1 MISVNDFRTGLTVKI
16 DGDLYQIVEFLHV
29 KPGKGA
35 AFVRSKIKNIKTGF
49 VIERTFRGG
58 EKIERAHIDRRKMQY
73 TYSDGD
79 MYHFMDLESY
89 EDLAIN
95 VDMLGKDKQWLKDG
109 MEVDVALYEGT
120 PIGIE
125 VPNFVELVVTHTEPG
140 FKGDTATGAVKPATV
155 ETGAVV
161 NVPLFVEIGTKIQ
174 IDTRSGEYLR
184 RLS

>member
-1 MISVNDFRTGLTVKI
+1 MISVNDFRTGLTVEI

-35 AFVRSKIKNIKTGF
+35 AFVRSKIKNVKTGY
-49 VIERTFRGG
+49 VIEKTFRGG
-58 EKIERAHIDRRKMQY
+58 EKIMRAHIDHRKAQF
-73 TYSDGD
+73 TYSDED
-79 MYHFMDLESY
+79 TYHFMDMESY
-89 EDLAIN
+89 EDIPVN
-95 VDMLGKDKQWLKDG
+95 VDLLGSQKQWLKDG
-109 MEVDVALYEGT
+109 MEVDIALHNDV

-125 VPNFVELVVTHTEPG
+125 VPNFVELVVTQTEPG

-155 ETGAVV
+155 ETGATV

-184 RLS
+184 RL

>member
-49 VIERTFRGG
+49 VIEKTFRGG
-58 EKIERAHIDRRKMQY
+58 EKIERAHIERRKMQY

-89 EDLAIN
+89 EDMAIN
-95 VDMLGKDKQWLKDG
+95 EVMLGKDKQWLKDG
-109 MEVDVALYEGT
+109 MEVDVSLYEDS

-125 VPNFVELVVTHTEPG
+125 IPNFVELVVTETEPG
-140 FKGDTATGAVKPATV
+140 FKGDTATGATKPATV
-155 ETGAVV
+155 ETGATV

-184 RLS
+184 RL